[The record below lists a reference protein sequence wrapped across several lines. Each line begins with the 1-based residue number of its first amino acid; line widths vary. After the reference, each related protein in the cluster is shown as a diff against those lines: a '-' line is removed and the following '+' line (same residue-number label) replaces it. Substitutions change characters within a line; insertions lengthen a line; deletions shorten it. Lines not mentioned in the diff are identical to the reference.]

1 MRTTDFTNYLFRCSS
16 LGKLMTGVKPNL
28 TENQEKTL
36 VGLIEKKDAGKI
48 TDKQMITLGDLLEK
62 KHAKPSLS
70 KTTQS
75 YLKELH
81 RNEVFCRS
89 NEITSK
95 FLDKGIQCEER
106 SLSLLCKTEG
116 NWFQKN
122 KERFKNDFITGEPDN
137 TQGKIRDIK
146 TSWNFSTFPM
156 YETEIPNKDYYW
168 QLQGYM
174 DLTGIDESELIYCL
188 VDTPFKLIDD
198 ELRRM
203 DWKFDIMD
211 GNGEIREQSIPL
223 VVEML
228 TNHIFSRETLRE
240 YCETSPNVREE
251 WFINFNEIPPEM
263 RIKKFE
269 VRKDQK
275 AIEILYGQIE
285 RGREFLNDL
294 SIEIAKNLE
303 VTT

>member
-48 TDKQMITLGDLLEK
+48 TEKQMITLGDLLEK

-89 NEITSK
+89 SEITSK

-106 SLSLLCKTEG
+106 SLTLLCKTEG

-156 YETEIPNKDYYW
+156 YETEIPNKDYWW

-174 DLTGIDESELIYCL
+174 ALTGMDEAELIYCL

-211 GNGEIREQSIPL
+211 GNGEIREKSIPL
-223 VVEML
+223 VVEMI
-228 TNHIFSRETLRE
+228 TNHIFSRDTLRE

-251 WFINFNEIPPEM
+251 WFMNFNEIPPEM

-275 AIEILYGQIE
+275 AIESLYGQVE
-285 RGREFLNDL
+285 MGREFLNDL